1 MKELLKFATSLG
13 DDGRNGLI
21 AVLAVLLGLS
31 LWALWQIAKEN
42 RRIQNDRLK
51 EVREDTKLIGDT
63 LNEVTVAVHEFK
75 NSNESLRI
83 AFETFIRTWR
93 Q

>member
-1 MKELLKFATSLG
+1 MSELFKFATSLA

-31 LWALWQIAKEN
+31 LWVGWQLYKEN
-42 RRIQNDRLK
+42 RRIQAERLK

-75 NSNESLRI
+75 NSNDSLRI
-83 AFETFIRTWR
+83 AFETLIRTWR